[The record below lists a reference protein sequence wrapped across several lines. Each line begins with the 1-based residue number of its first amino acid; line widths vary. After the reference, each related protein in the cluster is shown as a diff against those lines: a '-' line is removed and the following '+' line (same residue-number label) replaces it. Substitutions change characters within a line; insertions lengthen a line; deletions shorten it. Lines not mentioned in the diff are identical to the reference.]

1 MIYNTIYTE
10 IGAYMA
16 TKKIVAKKAVSKT
29 KVKTVV
35 KPKVPENTVTRTV
48 KNKNIDPS
56 IVKALS
62 PKDPDLQYM
71 GSEPVFSSQPESRK
85 VALMSSFNWYSKFY
99 GRKDAK
105 ELLCQYLELTG
116 SADKSK
122 QVRKADDNQ
131 FMTSIAWLARMSLRG
146 LVLTESEKERIDGEV
161 AKLIQSVI
169 TPDTK
174 VSVTGGKKEVVV
186 KESNRPNVQE
196 IMRDRT
202 REAAGEIEGMLDD
215 YILSGAKANFN
226 FKPIDELAKKNVLPQ
241 HISIL
246 TDTWKKKRNEID
258 EVIRGKDKQLSEA
271 YSHYNKTQLKN
282 LLKFIDQFLSDFN
295 SYVSIK
301 KTAKAPRARK
311 AVPVEKQVS
320 KLKYLKAFKDDA
332 LKLDL
337 VGLHP
342 VKLHGASEAWVFDT
356 AKRKLH
362 HYIADEYSKTFTVKG
377 NTLLGFDKSNSEIKT
392 LRKPN
397 EQLKEIMGSKPAA
410 RKYFKDIRA
419 VSVAPN
425 GRFNESML
433 ILKAW

>member
-1 MIYNTIYTE
+1 
-10 IGAYMA
+10 MA
-16 TKKIVAKKAVSKT
+16 TKKTVAKKTVPNSKA
-29 KVKTVV
+29 KTAV
-35 KPKVPENTVTRTV
+35 KPKVLERVRTV
-48 KNKNIDPS
+48 KTKNVDTS
-56 IVKALS
+56 MVKALV

-71 GSEPVFSSQPESRK
+71 GPEPSFVAQPESRK
-85 VALMSSFNWYSKFY
+85 LTLMCSFNWYSKFY

-116 SADKSK
+116 STDKAK
-122 QVRKADDNQ
+122 QVRKADDNK
-131 FMTSIAWLARMSLRG
+131 FMTTIAWLARMSLRG
-146 LVLTESEKERIDGEV
+146 LELNEEETNTIKSEVDR
-161 AKLIQSVI
+161 LILSVT

-174 VSVTGGKKEVVV
+174 VSVTGGKKEEVV

-196 IMRDRT
+196 IMRDRA
-202 REAAGEIEGMLDD
+202 REAAGEVEGMLDD
-215 YILSGAKANFN
+215 YIFSGAKANFN

-241 HISIL
+241 HVSIL

-271 YSHYNKTQLKN
+271 YSHYSKTQLKN
-282 LLKFIDQFLSDFN
+282 LLKFVDQFLSDFN

-311 AVPVEKQVS
+311 AIPVEKQVS
-320 KLKYLKAFKDDA
+320 KLKYLKAFKDA
-332 LKLDL
+332 TLKLDL
-337 VGLHP
+337 IGLHP
-342 VKLHGASEAWVFDT
+342 VKLHGASEAWVFDA

-410 RKYFKDIRA
+410 RKYFKDIKA

-425 GRFNESML
+425 GRFNENML